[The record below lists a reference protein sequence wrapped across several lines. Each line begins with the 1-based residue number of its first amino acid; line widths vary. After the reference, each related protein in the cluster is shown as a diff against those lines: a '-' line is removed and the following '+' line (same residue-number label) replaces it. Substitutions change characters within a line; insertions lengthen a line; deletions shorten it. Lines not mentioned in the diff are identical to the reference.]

1 MEKNEDISIKNNG
14 KMANVLWKH
23 FACKNNCGSKDKAK
37 NWYEKKNTQIKFWN
51 SNLAVAYIILGNQ
64 HSLTRCTLY
73 PKHCK
78 IITPSCQAG
87 MSDCLMKPQPN
98 PETSNY
104 QEKQG

>member
-1 MEKNEDISIKNNG
+1 
-14 KMANVLWKH
+14 MANVLWKH